1 MEKSDIPITQIDDEV
16 KVLGEDRLQLNFQGY
31 FSTLVAYL
39 LKRLPHKI
47 LSLEFIFMVKI
58 VPT

>member
-31 FSTLVAYL
+31 FSTLVTYL

-47 LSLEFIFMVKI
+47 LSLEFIFMVKV
-58 VPT
+58 VPA